1 MPNLMYLTGNT
12 SAILKSVVSAST
24 LCTLHGRAPPP
35 PPPFLR
41 SYKELVTKSLLS
53 PPNIE
58 SLVSPRQ
65 VSMLLRDTKNVLLN
79 GMLTSIYFI
88 PLVSALLIVGMNKRL
103 QTMLEVECM
112 AVAILIGASRNL
124 RLPQGLNFAVTGTH

>member
-1 MPNLMYLTGNT
+1 MHAAWTCPP
-12 SAILKSVVSAST
+12 
-24 LCTLHGRAPPP
+24 PPP
-35 PPPFLR
+35 PPPFLK

-88 PLVSALLIVGMNKRL
+88 PLVSALFNSGHE
-103 QTMLEVECM
+103 QT
-112 AVAILIGASRNL
+112 AVDHARSRMHGCCHLDRSFTKFAPPTRFEFCCDRYPL
-124 RLPQGLNFAVTGTH
+124 RTGRTSSRF